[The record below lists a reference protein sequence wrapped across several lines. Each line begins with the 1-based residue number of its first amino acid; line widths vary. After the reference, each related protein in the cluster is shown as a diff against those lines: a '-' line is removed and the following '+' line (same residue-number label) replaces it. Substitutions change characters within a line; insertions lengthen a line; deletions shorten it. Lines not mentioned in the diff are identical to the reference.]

1 MFLAATCVA
10 QQQANSVSPARV
22 SPVEA
27 EEHLIKRVLPE
38 YPAAGIASQIQNNEI
53 LNIVIDK
60 QGMVTQ
66 AEVKSGHP
74 WFAQPS
80 ITAVKQWKYRPFVV
94 NGSPA
99 LVQTMVLIVFRLSPP
114 DGPLP
119 EPVMP
124 VSVLVIAPRLVDTAE
139 WSQFHLDPK
148 PLEERLTTKVEPNY
162 PQMARIAHIQGDVTI
177 RVLID
182 KEGHV
187 AKLKEMGG
195 HPILIQSAMDAVK
208 QWIYKPYQV
217 EGKPAEVQGAV
228 VVHFRL

>member
-1 MFLAATCVA
+1 MFLVAACLA
-10 QQQANSVSPARV
+10 QQPADSISPARV
-22 SPVEA
+22 SPAEA

-38 YPAAGIASQIQNNEI
+38 YPAAGIANQIQNNEI
-53 LNIVIDK
+53 LNLVIDE
-60 QGMVTQ
+60 QGIVTH

-74 WFAQPS
+74 LFAQPS
-80 ITAVKQWKYRPFVV
+80 LTAVKQWKYRPFVV
-94 NGSPA
+94 NGAPT
-99 LVQTMVLIVFRLSPP
+99 LVQTIALIVFRLSPP
-114 DGPLP
+114 DGSLP
-119 EPVMP
+119 DPVMP
-124 VSVLVIAPRLVDTAE
+124 VSGLVIAPRPADTTE

-148 PLEERLTTKVEPNY
+148 PLEELLTSKVEPNY

-187 AKLKEMGG
+187 AKLKAVGG

-208 QWIYKPYQV
+208 QWVYKPYQV

-228 VVHFRL
+228 VVRFRL